1 VASEP
6 ETLWYKLDHLI
17 YLPVLHLTRPRDLYY
32 YQGEGLEVLYG
43 FTYKYLTLEHFLG
56 ELTCLR
62 VGYSLADAL
71 ADAYSQAWYPGDAPL
86 FIFTDWHIKPH
97 WTKHPAH
104 SGHVTMWERVMPGT
118 KSLGPR

>member
-1 VASEP
+1 MKRPADTQNLLECVASEP

-56 ELTCLR
+56 ELTCFWF
-62 VGYSLADAL
+62 SA
-71 ADAYSQAWYPGDAPL
+71 
-86 FIFTDWHIKPH
+86 
-97 WTKHPAH
+97 
-104 SGHVTMWERVMPGT
+104 
-118 KSLGPR
+118 

>member
-1 VASEP
+1 VASES

-56 ELTCLR
+56 ELTCFWF
-62 VGYSLADAL
+62 SA
-71 ADAYSQAWYPGDAPL
+71 
-86 FIFTDWHIKPH
+86 
-97 WTKHPAH
+97 
-104 SGHVTMWERVMPGT
+104 
-118 KSLGPR
+118 